1 MFSEAPTHSVVCTE
15 RGVRDNATRYTVL
28 AKPKGKRAVIYAR
41 GLAACQRTLTLH
53 SSCTRY
59 AAGRGPAF
67 LFLHFKF
74 GFLAGTTM
82 GTTQLSRRSD
92 VRLRPQSSAD

>member
-41 GLAACQRTLTLH
+41 GLAACQRTLTLQLH
-53 SSCTRY
+53 
-59 AAGRGPAF
+59 AVRGGARA
-67 LFLHFKF
+67 
-74 GFLAGTTM
+74 GFLG
-82 GTTQLSRRSD
+82 SVSY
-92 VRLRPQSSAD
+92 